1 MKPGRMDKIISD
13 VKSFPSMS
21 NMPVKILKLIDDPQ
35 SSAAKIEELLR
46 YDPGI
51 TANILKLTNSAYF
64 GLSSRVGSVRQAI
77 VLLGWR
83 HLGKL
88 VVASCVNAIL
98 DKPVPGYDLPAGEL
112 WRHSIAVSV
121 AAELL
126 AKELGI
132 SANDEIF
139 TAALLHDLGKL
150 VLANYVRE
158 DLQAIETAAGEGI
171 PFHAAERRVLGTDHA
186 EIGARLLKSWSFP
199 LSLVKAVRWHH
210 DPDAAKE
217 PRAITDLVH
226 VANMLCLM
234 IGIGVGREGLRYEP
248 SQAAAKRLGLKTRQL
263 EFVASQTLQWANEL
277 SEVFEAGQ
285 ANVGSPPATGA
296 E

>member
-1 MKPGRMDKIISD
+1 VKRGRMDKIISD

-21 NMPVKILKLIDDPQ
+21 NVAVKILKLIDDPQ

-64 GLSSRVGSVRQAI
+64 GLSSRIGSVRQAI
-77 VLLGWR
+77 VLLGWKQ
-83 HLGKL
+83 LGKL

-132 SANDEIF
+132 SADDEIF

-150 VLANYVRE
+150 VLGNYVKK
-158 DLQAIETAAGEGI
+158 DLQAIEAAAGEGI
-171 PFHAAERRVLGTDHA
+171 PFHAAERQVLGTDHA

-199 LSLVKAVRWHH
+199 ASLVKSVRWHH
-210 DPDAAKE
+210 EPDGPKDPG
-217 PRAITDLVH
+217 AIIDLVH

-248 SQAAAKRLGLKTRQL
+248 SPAATKRLGLKTLQL
-263 EFVASQTLQWANEL
+263 ELVASQTLQWANEL
-277 SEVFEAGQ
+277 SEVLE
-285 ANVGSPPATGA
+285 TG
-296 E
+296 

>member
-64 GLSSRVGSVRQAI
+64 GLSSRIGSVRQAI